1 MNYFDRPTSKELLD
15 VVNFYINDVLKNPK
29 NLNNFKIKIS
39 LNILNIVRRENSL
52 RENINDDFL
61 ELGRVITGK
70 EEFSV
75 SDISNLIKNDEI
87 KIDDSKLID
96 FLYRLSKEKIKVDN
110 PKYQN

>member
-15 VVNFYINDVLKNPK
+15 VVNFYINEVLKNPK
-29 NLNNFKIKIS
+29 DLNTFKIKIS

-52 RENINDDFL
+52 RENINDDFH

-70 EEFSV
+70 EKFSL